1 MDITDDGIKGL
12 CYDGQ
17 CKLLHTLKMKE
28 ANVTKIGVKL
38 ALEHLPELI
47 QFEFPHSSVQ
57 ILAELRR
64 ENLERGD
71 FKTYQIT
78 KFDCDEI
85 KNSSGNIVSYE
96 SGSLRLAA
104 IICPFVTVV
113 NIKLPIGLTDV
124 ELQGLLE
131 LKTLRELDI
140 SGDLL
145 WDLEGGRITFDGG
158 ILPLLKAC
166 GNFLQQL
173 ALHELNICLNIRSIA
188 AYCPHLEILTL
199 DFNDSYS
206 MASLEEGSLY
216 REAKFKKL
224 KKLYLESLGFPSVF
238 SSEML
243 SFLFSSPDLK
253 SLDVYFCDAL
263 TDDVLE
269 EASLR
274 HQFLNLERLKLFAC
288 DSVTKKGIDILMNES
303 NPLREISIYGCEM
316 ITKEDYEGW
325 GKKIKEENLNIT
337 SDFQLPI

>member
-1 MDITDDGIKGL
+1 M
-12 CYDGQ
+12 
-17 CKLLHTLKMKE
+17 
-28 ANVTKIGVKL
+28 
-38 ALEHLPELI
+38 
-47 QFEFPHSSVQ
+47 
-57 ILAELRR
+57 
-64 ENLERGD
+64 ERGD

-85 KNSSGNIVSYE
+85 KNSSGNIVPYE
-96 SGSLRLAA
+96 NGSLRLAA
-104 IICPFVTVV
+104 IICPLVTVV

-131 LKTLRELDI
+131 LKTLRELKI
-140 SGDLL
+140 SGKFPSMD
-145 WDLEGGRITFDGG
+145 GQITFDGG

-166 GNFLQQL
+166 GSFLRRL
-173 ALHELNICLNIRSIA
+173 ALHKLNICLNIHSIA

-199 DFNDSYS
+199 DCNARYS

-224 KKLYLESLGFPSVF
+224 KKLNLESLGFP
-238 SSEML
+238 SEML

-269 EASLR
+269 EASFR
-274 HQFLNLERLKLFAC
+274 HQFLNLERLNLFVC

-303 NPLREISIYGCEM
+303 NPLREISIYGCDM